1 MNIYESGE
9 RKKKLR
15 FTGLGGFSCYSG
27 LSKSQPSALCAVAI
41 LEGIRQLLVD
51 VKVGWPACLQE
62 GSKILCCIITYRN
75 CAYFIN
81 TGFWWDPEQEW
92 RCLKAPLFKGMCV
105 CWPLKWRTG
114 EVVGYFRRAMGQ
126 GVDISRCPIPQC
138 HWRAAGLER
147 SCVSSLPWLLRL
159 QLFLPPAGLP
169 SWPGPAPP
177 TPGHCWP
184 RSRRVLL
191 MPHVNTSGNRE
202 SRFCWQQWD
211 VPVWRQ

>member
-1 MNIYESGE
+1 MLLWNERPEAGTAAYCCAPRGLPRWGCSAPDGRLTAPTTNYKPACHTSVNIYESGE

-138 HWRAAGLER
+138 H
-147 SCVSSLPWLLRL
+147 
-159 QLFLPPAGLP
+159 
-169 SWPGPAPP
+169 
-177 TPGHCWP
+177 
-184 RSRRVLL
+184 
-191 MPHVNTSGNRE
+191 
-202 SRFCWQQWD
+202 
-211 VPVWRQ
+211 